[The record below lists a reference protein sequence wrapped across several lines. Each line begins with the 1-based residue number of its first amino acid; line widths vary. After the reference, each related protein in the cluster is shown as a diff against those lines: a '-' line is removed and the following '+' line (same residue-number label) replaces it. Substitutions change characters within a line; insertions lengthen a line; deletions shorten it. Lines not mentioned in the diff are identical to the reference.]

1 MYGSFFPR
9 VTLSMASDAH
19 LDLLSHCTQI
29 MRGESPCACGSG
41 AFRSTPSCNK
51 RATNASFR
59 CRTAQQI
66 RLVCRPTPPGVGSSE
81 KCASTRRGMRVT
93 CVMQCVAVCC
103 SVLQCVAVCCSV
115 LQCVTVCCS
124 VLQCVAVLCSALQC
138 VAVRCNVLQC
148 VAVCRS
154 VLQCAAVCCSVLRCD
169 VLQCVIVLKIS
180 VCEARHAHM

>member
-1 MYGSFFPR
+1 MWGFFIRSKDARSESVMYGSFFPR

-51 RATNASFR
+51 RVTNARFR

-66 RLVCRPTPPGVGSSE
+66 RFVFRPTPAGVGSSE

-93 CVMQCVAVCC
+93 CVLQCVEVCCSVLQRVAVCC
-103 SVLQCVAVCCSV
+103 SVLQCV
-115 LQCVTVCCS
+115 
-124 VLQCVAVLCSALQC
+124 
-138 VAVRCNVLQC
+138 
-148 VAVCRS
+148 
-154 VLQCAAVCCSVLRCD
+154 
-169 VLQCVIVLKIS
+169 IVLKMC
-180 VCEARHAHM
+180 VCEARHACYLRICAI